1 MLYEEYRFDDMR
13 LPGISPVCCGT
24 EQCEPGFS
32 VGATRPYWM
41 LHFVVSGKGS
51 FSTGGVIYDV
61 MPSQIFVVRPHR
73 PHGAPRPR
81 AARRESG
88 R

>member
-51 FSTGGVIYDV
+51 FSTGGVTGLYTPLSACGSLDRILGGTGDC
-61 MPSQIFVVRPHR
+61 MFL
-73 PHGAPRPR
+73 
-81 AARRESG
+81 
-88 R
+88 